1 MGRGVARVGAIRR
14 GGRRSLSAV
23 TLDQLRDRLD
33 EIDRQILEAV
43 ARRQAV
49 VAEISGEKRRKGQTT
64 RDFER
69 EKEVLQAA
77 SATAERLGLPPA
89 LARDLMRLLI
99 RSSLT
104 EQERDRVTAHGMGSG
119 KRALVIGGAGRMG
132 RWFVDYLG
140 AQAFGVEVLDPAG
153 PVAGFP
159 HLSDLSKTDL
169 DQDLIVIAAP
179 LRETERVLRA
189 LAERPPRGLV
199 FDIGS
204 LKSPLRSALEALSG
218 AGGRVTSIHPMFG
231 PDTALL
237 SGRHVIFVD
246 VGDAVATAEARKLFE
261 PTMAE
266 LVEMSFDRHDRMIA
280 YVLGLSHA
288 LNIAFL
294 TILDRSGERAS
305 ELAGISSTTFDA
317 QISIASNLAT
327 ENPRLYFEIQ
337 SLNEGSEV
345 LDHLVAVAAEL
356 RRIVRAGDEAGFV
369 ALMDRGR
376 SYVDTLRLAD
386 RAPRA

>member
-1 MGRGVARVGAIRR
+1 M
-14 GGRRSLSAV
+14 
-23 TLDQLRDRLD
+23 TLDQLRDRLN

-49 VAEISGEKRRKGQTT
+49 VAEISAEKRRRGQPT

-77 SATAERLGLPPA
+77 SASAESLGLPLAP
-89 LARDLMRLLI
+89 ARDLMRLLI
-99 RSSLT
+99 HSSLT
-104 EQERDRVTAHGMGSG
+104 EQERDRVAAHGMGSG

-132 RWFVDYLG
+132 RWFVDYLD
-140 AQAFGVEVLDPAG
+140 AQGFSVEVLDPAG

-159 HLSDLSKTDL
+159 CLSDLSQTDL

-179 LRETERVLRA
+179 LRETERVLLA
-189 LAERPPRGLV
+189 LAKRPPRGVV

-218 AGGRVTSIHPMFG
+218 AGGKVASIHPMFG
-231 PDTALL
+231 PDTDLL

-246 VGDAVATAEARKLFE
+246 VGDPAATAEARRLFE

-266 LVEMSFDRHDRMIA
+266 LVEMSFDRHDRLIA

-288 LNIAFL
+288 LNIAFF
-294 TILDRSGERAS
+294 TVLDRSGERAS

-317 QISIASNLAT
+317 QISIASGLAS

-337 SLNEGSEV
+337 SLNKNGGEV
-345 LDHLVAVAAEL
+345 LDHLVEVVAEL
-356 RRIVRAGDEAGFV
+356 RRIVREGDEAGFV
-369 ALMDRGR
+369 ALMDRGHD
-376 SYVDTLRLAD
+376 YVDTLRPGD
-386 RAPRA
+386 RAPGP